1 MIFTNEF
8 FDMKI
13 WSTMKIEGRFTAEID
28 VPDTNPE
35 TIKKA
40 MDTAYAEADFGE
52 LSDIDGSVVSYTD
65 ATDTIHDLI

>member
-1 MIFTNEF
+1 
-8 FDMKI
+8 MKI

-28 VPDTNPE
+28 IPDTNPE

-40 MDTAYAEADFGE
+40 MATAYAEADFGE

>member
-1 MIFTNEF
+1 
-8 FDMKI
+8 MKI

-52 LSDIDGSVVSYTD
+52 LSDIDGSVVNYTD
-65 ATDTIHDLI
+65 ANDTIHDLI

>member
-1 MIFTNEF
+1 
-8 FDMKI
+8 MKI

-40 MDTAYAEADFGE
+40 MATAYAEADFGE
-52 LSDIDGSVVSYTD
+52 LSDIDGSIPTPPIPST
-65 ATDTIHDLI
+65 TLSERSLSL

>member
-1 MIFTNEF
+1 MPKLVIHRN
-8 FDMKI
+8 
-13 WSTMKIEGRFTAEID
+13 

-40 MDTAYAEADFGE
+40 MATAYAEADFGE

-65 ATDTIHDLI
+65 ATNTIHDLI

>member
-1 MIFTNEF
+1 
-8 FDMKI
+8 MKI
-13 WSTMKIEGRFTAEID
+13 WSTMKIESRFTAEID
-28 VPDTNPE
+28 VTDTNPE

-40 MDTAYAEADFGE
+40 MATAYAEADFGE

>member
-1 MIFTNEF
+1 
-8 FDMKI
+8 MKI
-13 WSTMKIEGRFTAEID
+13 WSTMKIKGRFTAEID
-28 VPDTNPE
+28 VTDTNPE

-40 MDTAYAEADFGE
+40 MATAYAEADFGE

>member
-1 MIFTNEF
+1 
-8 FDMKI
+8 MKI

-52 LSDIDGSVVSYTD
+52 LSDIDGSVVSDTD

>member
-1 MIFTNEF
+1 
-8 FDMKI
+8 MKI

-65 ATDTIHDLI
+65 ANDTIHDLI

>member
-1 MIFTNEF
+1 
-8 FDMKI
+8 MKI
-13 WSTMKIEGRFTAEID
+13 WSTMKIEGPFTAEID
-28 VPDTNPE
+28 VTDTNPE

-40 MDTAYAEADFGE
+40 MATAYAEADFGE

>member
-1 MIFTNEF
+1 
-8 FDMKI
+8 MKI
-13 WSTMKIEGRFTAEID
+13 WSTMKIEGRFPAEID

-40 MDTAYAEADFGE
+40 MATAYAEADFGE

>member
-1 MIFTNEF
+1 
-8 FDMKI
+8 MKI

-35 TIKKA
+35 TIKNA
-40 MDTAYAEADFGE
+40 MATAYAEADFGE

>member
-1 MIFTNEF
+1 
-8 FDMKI
+8 MKI

-35 TIKKA
+35 TIKKTMA
-40 MDTAYAEADFGE
+40 TAYAKADFGE

>member
-1 MIFTNEF
+1 
-8 FDMKI
+8 MKI

>member
-1 MIFTNEF
+1 
-8 FDMKI
+8 MKI

-40 MDTAYAEADFGE
+40 MATAYAEADFGNCRI
-52 LSDIDGSVVSYTD
+52 STD
-65 ATDTIHDLI
+65 R

>member
-1 MIFTNEF
+1 
-8 FDMKI
+8 MKI

-40 MDTAYAEADFGE
+40 MATAYAEADFGE
-52 LSDIDGSVVSYTD
+52 LSDIDGSVVAIPTPPIPST
-65 ATDTIHDLI
+65 TLSERSLSL

>member
-1 MIFTNEF
+1 ME
-8 FDMKI
+8 I

-40 MDTAYAEADFGE
+40 MAKAYAEADFGE

>member
-1 MIFTNEF
+1 
-8 FDMKI
+8 MKI

-35 TIKKA
+35 TIKQA
-40 MDTAYAEADFGE
+40 MSTAYAEADFGE

-65 ATDTIHDLI
+65 ANDTIHDLI

>member
-1 MIFTNEF
+1 MIFTKEF

>member
-1 MIFTNEF
+1 
-8 FDMKI
+8 MKI
-13 WSTMKIEGRFTAEID
+13 WSTMKIKGRFTAEID

-35 TIKKA
+35 TIKKTMA
-40 MDTAYAEADFGE
+40 TAYAEADFGE